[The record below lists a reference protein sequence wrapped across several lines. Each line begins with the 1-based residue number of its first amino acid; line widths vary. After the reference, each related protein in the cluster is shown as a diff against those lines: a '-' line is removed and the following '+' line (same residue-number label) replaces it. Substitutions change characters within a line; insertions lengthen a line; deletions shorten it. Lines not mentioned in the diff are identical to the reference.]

1 MSVQRWRCLK
11 SLGRRLPTTTWTTR
25 IVLTK
30 MALNFFRPKN
40 NLLKIFAAKI
50 GAKFSGCR
58 WLPSAIRRV
67 YFSSWNERT
76 REKKPRQ
83 WKTLFRFKVG
93 GVGKSCPSR
102 EISRRRRSFRAPTN
116 RTFGSSGTLFLPFSS
131 TSVRLSGPTFLC
143 SFSIPRLVPRRCVAL
158 RVCIRN
164 IFASVSFDATTVSLF
179 SLHPR
184 CCFPVV
190 AVVVVVVV
198 VDVVSVVVVV
208 GVTSRSPVS
217 WLSGVPEKRTRSNQ
231 EEEEKFRLKLKS
243 RSVQNSAWFKF
254 CSVFFLVEKEQNVQR
269 FFQCVTNF

>member
-11 SLGRRLPTTTWTTR
+11 SLGRCLPTTTSTTR
-25 IVLTK
+25 TVLIEK
-30 MALNFFRPKN
+30 IQSHFGFEFFKTKN

-116 RTFGSSGTLFLPFSS
+116 RTFGSSGTLFLTFSS
-131 TSVRLSGPTFLC
+131 TSVRLSGPTFLRL
-143 SFSIPRLVPRRCVAL
+143 FSIPMLVPRRCVAL

-179 SLHPR
+179 SLRLR

-190 AVVVVVVV
+190 AVGVDVVV
-198 VDVVSVVVVV
+198 VDVVGVVVVVVV

-217 WLSGVPEKRTRSNQ
+217 WLTGVPEKRTRSNQ
-231 EEEEKFRLKLKS
+231 EEEEKFR
-243 RSVQNSAWFKF
+243 
-254 CSVFFLVEKEQNVQR
+254 
-269 FFQCVTNF
+269 